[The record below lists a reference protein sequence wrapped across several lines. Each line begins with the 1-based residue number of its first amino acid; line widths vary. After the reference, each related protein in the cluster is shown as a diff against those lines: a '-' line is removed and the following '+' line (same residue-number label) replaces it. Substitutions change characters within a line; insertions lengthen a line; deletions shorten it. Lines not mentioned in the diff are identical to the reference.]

1 VNGERVARPNPLR
14 RAYVKARALCAASLA
29 NMLEYRAEIYLWV
42 LASVLPLILLG
53 VWARAAE
60 SGAYPRSS
68 VEFIR
73 YFLCVF
79 VVRQFSFIWVIWE
92 FEELVVSGNL
102 SHQLLQPLNPV
113 WRFLASHASERLVRL
128 PLVAAVLGL
137 CFWFY
142 PRALWLPRASDVL
155 AATALLLLAFGA
167 RFLLQYMMSM
177 LAFWSERAAAI
188 EELWFVV
195 HLFLSGLIAPLDVY
209 PESVRRL
216 TELTPFPYLIYHP
229 VNLLLGRG
237 APFERAALVLAGW
250 GGLAFVLQR
259 WLWKRGLERYSSMGS

>member
-1 VNGERVARPNPLR
+1 VRH
-14 RAYVKARALCAASLA
+14 AYAKALALCKASLA

-60 SGAYPRSS
+60 SGAFPLTR
-68 VEFIR
+68 VDFIR
-73 YFLCVF
+73 YFICVF

-102 SHQLLQPLNPV
+102 SHLLLQPLSPI
-113 WRFLASHASERLVRL
+113 WRFLASHLTERMVRL
-128 PLVAAVLGL
+128 PLVAAVVAL
-137 CFWFY
+137 C
-142 PRALWLPRASDVL
+142 LWLYPEARWLPAGGDLLRA
-155 AATALLLLAFGA
+155 AGLLLLAFLA
-167 RFLLQYMMSM
+167 RFFLQYMMSM

-237 APFERAALVLAGW
+237 VPFLRAALVLASW
-250 GGLAFVLQR
+250 GGVAFLLQR
-259 WLWKRGLERYSSMGS
+259 WLWRRGLERYSAMGS

>member
-1 VNGERVARPNPLR
+1 V
-14 RAYVKARALCAASLA
+14 RAAVSKARALCTVSLA
-29 NMLEYRAEIYLWV
+29 SMLAYRAEIYLWV

-60 SGAYPRSS
+60 SGAFPLSS

-73 YFLCVF
+73 YFICVF
-79 VVRQFSFIWVIWE
+79 VVRQFTFIWVIWE

-113 WRFLASHASERLVRL
+113 WRSLASHLTERVVRL
-128 PLVAAVLGL
+128 PLIALVVVA
-137 CFWFY
+137 CFCLY
-142 PRALWLPRASDVL
+142 PRALWAPRPGDVL
-155 AATALLLLAFGA
+155 QASGLLALAFGA

-177 LAFWSERAAAI
+177 LAFWTERAAAI
-188 EELWFVV
+188 EELWFAV

-237 APFERAALVLAGW
+237 APFGRAALVLAVW
-250 GGLAFVLQR
+250 GGVALIVQR
-259 WLWKRGLERYSSMGS
+259 WLWKRGLERYSAMGS

>member
-1 VNGERVARPNPLR
+1 V
-14 RAYVKARALCAASLA
+14 RAAFAKARALCAVSLA
-29 NMLEYRAEIYLWV
+29 NMLEFRAEIYLWV

-60 SGAYPRSS
+60 GGAFPLSS

-73 YFLCVF
+73 YFICVF

-102 SHQLLQPLNPV
+102 SHQLLQPLDPV
-113 WRFLASHASERLVRL
+113 WRFLASHLTERMVRL
-128 PLVAAVLGL
+128 PLVGL
-137 CFWFY
+137 VVAFCFLLY
-142 PRALWLPRASDVL
+142 PRAFWVPRALDVL
-155 AATALLLLAFGA
+155 QAGGLLALAFSA

-209 PESVRRL
+209 PEPVRRL
-216 TELTPFPYLIYHP
+216 TELTPFPYLIYYP
-229 VNLLLGRG
+229 VNLLLGRSV
-237 APFERAALVLAGW
+237 PFGRAALVLAAW
-250 GGLAFVLQR
+250 GGAAFIVQR
-259 WLWKRGLERYSSMGS
+259 WLWKRGLERYSAMGS

>member
-1 VNGERVARPNPLR
+1 V
-14 RAYVKARALCAASLA
+14 RAAWFKARALCAASLA

-60 SGAYPRSS
+60 GGAFPLSS

-73 YFLCVF
+73 YFICVF

-113 WRFLASHASERLVRL
+113 WRFLAGHLTERVVRL
-128 PLVAAVLGL
+128 PLIAVVVAL
-137 CFWFY
+137 CFWLY

-155 AATALLLLAFGA
+155 AALGLLALAFVA
-167 RFLLQYMMSM
+167 RFFLQYMMSM

-188 EELWFVV
+188 EELWFAV
-195 HLFLSGLIAPLDVY
+195 HLFLSGMIAPLDVY
-209 PESVRRL
+209 PEPVRRL

-237 APFERAALVLAGW
+237 APFGRAALVLAVW
-250 GGLAFVLQR
+250 GGGAFVLQR
-259 WLWKRGLERYSSMGS
+259 WLWKRGLERYSAMGS